1 MKKLL
6 TLILLSNLI
15 FALIGCVSVD
25 LSEGNQIVALSTD
38 KAMYNP
44 LEKVTFDLSIKDISK
59 GKVIMDIYHLDKVVF
74 TNEYKFEDEE
84 NLTLTWDTPIDDYT
98 GYLALIKLYEGNQII
113 DYQTIGVD
121 VSSDWAKFP
130 RYGYLSKY
138 PNMSNEEITEV
149 IKYLNRYHINGLQFY
164 DWQYKHH
171 LPIKNDGEAISLTWP
186 NIANNTVYF
195 NTVKNY
201 IDTAHLYNMK
211 AMNYNLIFGAY
222 STYENDGLDSSMGLY
237 KDTSATNQDYHPLP
251 STWATSKLMLM
262 NPLNE
267 DWQDYLMNQEKF
279 VFDTLGF
286 DGWHMDQLGYRGMLF
301 DSSGLRVYLDQ
312 TYDDFITYMDS
323 ELGVD
328 IIFNLVNDYGL
339 LELLTSEELEFI
351 YTEIWNLASYAEIK
365 GMIENYTNIADK
377 SVVMAGY
384 MNYDLSGSKG
394 EFNLPGV
401 ILANSTIFAAGGSHI
416 ELGDHGLLGNEYFPN
431 DNLKMT
437 DELEE
442 KLIAYYDFLVAYEN
456 ILRDGVVKAN
466 LKIESPNLELTSS
479 GMGDRVWYFSK
490 KVNDLD
496 IIHLIN
502 LLGND
507 TEWRDDLGTKNNPII
522 QEDFVIKCY
531 IDKEITNV
539 YLASPDVDKGVT
551 QNLDYNISEDE
562 DGKYIEISVP
572 YLEYWDV
579 LVIE

>member
-1 MKKLL
+1 
-6 TLILLSNLI
+6 
-15 FALIGCVSVD
+15 
-25 LSEGNQIVALSTD
+25 
-38 KAMYNP
+38 
-44 LEKVTFDLSIKDISK
+44 
-59 GKVIMDIYHLDKVVF
+59 
-74 TNEYKFEDEE
+74 
-84 NLTLTWDTPIDDYT
+84 
-98 GYLALIKLYEGNQII
+98 
-113 DYQTIGVD
+113 
-121 VSSDWAKFP
+121 
-130 RYGYLSKY
+130 
-138 PNMSNEEITEV
+138 
-149 IKYLNRYHINGLQFY
+149 
-164 DWQYKHH
+164 
-171 LPIKNDGEAISLTWP
+171 
-186 NIANNTVYF
+186 
-195 NTVKNY
+195 
-201 IDTAHLYNMK
+201 
-211 AMNYNLIFGAY
+211 
-222 STYENDGLDSSMGLY
+222 
-237 KDTSATNQDYHPLP
+237 
-251 STWATSKLMLM
+251 MLM